1 MTVVFSSEWR
11 GCLRVCSASRRTH
24 FAANYLQVPKATI
37 YSWRYHGTAPPA
49 VKLGRHLRWKP
60 EDVEAWLVERTST
73 GSHSSDPL

>member
-1 MTVVFSSEWR
+1 MS
-11 GCLRVCSASRRTH
+11 
-24 FAANYLQVPKATI
+24 NYLQVPKATI

-49 VKLGRHLRWKP
+49 VKLGRHLRWRP